1 MRSLELFNC
10 LPLTLPNEEARAMA
24 TKSNQ
29 NQVDLF
35 FHYQSLLHKATVSQ
49 GLEALSPDH
58 LALLVL
64 IGHHWHDGEAMSVRQ
79 LMQMRDVASPA
90 TIHKRLH
97 QLKDADLVSF
107 EESATDTRKRMICL
121 LIHI

>member
-1 MRSLELFNC
+1 
-10 LPLTLPNEEARAMA
+10 MA

-29 NQVDLF
+29 NQVDLY
-35 FHYQSLLHKATVSQ
+35 FHYQSLLQKATASQ
-49 GLEALSPDH
+49 GLDELSPDH

-64 IGHHWHDGEAMSVRQ
+64 IGRHWHDGESMSVRQ

-107 EESATDTRKRMICL
+107 EESATDTRKRMIAPTKRAL
-121 LIHI
+121 AYFSAASKAMMQAVKAV